1 MCIEYRV
8 GLGGNIWKNRRKI
21 TISWHFRGL
30 VLVPNS
36 VVPVPSVLIDWYR
49 YRKVG
54 TGTQCFVLDQR

>member
-8 GLGGNIWKNRRKI
+8 GLGGNIWKNRIKI
-21 TISWHFRGL
+21 TISGHFRGL

-36 VVPVPSVLIDWYR
+36 VVPVPRVLIDWYR